1 MRYSLCI
8 AKGLK
13 AFTRFI
19 LGKSP
24 KLKQLL
30 RNIINLFENRFRTD
44 DIDTIIDS
52 FSRMKKDVYF
62 IQVGAN
68 DSIFADPIRTFI
80 IRDGWS
86 GILVEPLKHIFDRL
100 VENYKGQE
108 SLIFENV
115 AISDKDEIRKLWYL
129 EKTDDSMPEWYEG
142 LGSFLPEVV
151 LKSSKKIPNIEKYM
165 TKEQVKC
172 VTLEAL
178 IKKNNVRKI
187 DVFVVDTEG
196 YDFHIIK
203 QIDFEKFKPS
213 IILYENKHLK
223 DEEKRLC
230 KKHLR
235 KNGYKLI
242 RKGGNTIAF
251 TGKFN

>member
-1 MRYSLCI
+1 MKCSASI
-8 AKGLK
+8 ARGLK
-13 AFTRFI
+13 AFAKFI
-19 LGKSP
+19 LRRSP
-24 KLKQLL
+24 KLKQFL
-30 RNIINLFENRFRTD
+30 RNIIDLFENRFRTD
-44 DIDTIIDS
+44 DIDSIIDS
-52 FSRMKKDVYF
+52 FSRMKKDIYF

-68 DSIFADPIRTFI
+68 NSIIADPIRTFI

-86 GILVEPLKHIFDRL
+86 GILVEPLKHIFDNL
-100 VENYKGQE
+100 VENYRGKDN
-108 SLIFENV
+108 LIFENV
-115 AISDKDEIRKLWYL
+115 AISDKDETRDLWYL
-129 EKTDDSMPEWYEG
+129 KKTDDPMPPWYEG

-151 LKSSKKIPNIEKYM
+151 LKSSKNIPNIAKYM

-172 VTLEAL
+172 VTLETL
-178 IKKNNVRKI
+178 IKKNNVKKI
-187 DVFVVDTEG
+187 DVFTVDTEG

-203 QIDFEKFKPS
+203 QIDFERFKPS

-223 DEEKRLC
+223 DDEKKQC

-251 TGKFN
+251 TGKFD